1 MMVQH
6 KKKGVIVQKF
16 GGSSVANTDR
26 IKNVANRVAE
36 TRRKGYDV
44 VVVVSALGDT
54 TDDLLALA
62 SKISSRPPER
72 ELDMLLSTGEQV
84 SVALLAM
91 ALNELGFQARSFT
104 GAQVGI
110 ITDSSH
116 TKAKIVDISADRLKK
131 VLKKGRIAIVAGF
144 QGVDLEQEITT
155 LGRGGSDMTAVALA
169 KVLDAEL
176 CEIFTDVKGVYTA
189 DPRVVKSARKLKT
202 ISYEEMLELAS
213 MGAQVMQARS
223 MEVAGKFNV
232 PMHIRSSISREEGT
246 IVTKEV
252 KDMED
257 VLVRGVTANK
267 DEAKIT
273 VCDVPDKPGEASRLF
288 QKLAD
293 SDVNVDMIIQNVSRT
308 GSTDIS
314 FTVSRKDI
322 IRTEEVVRNAAR
334 QIAAGNVKVTKDIA
348 KLSVVGIGMRS
359 HSGVAAKMFKALAS
373 HKINIDMISTSEIKI
388 SCVISEKNADKAVR
402 ALHKAFGL
410 GVNSK
415 KNKIKI
421 RG

>member
-1 MMVQH
+1 M
-6 KKKGVIVQKF
+6 KRSKKGIIVQKF

-26 IKNVANRVAE
+26 IKNVARRVAE

-54 TDDLLALA
+54 TDELLELA
-62 SKISSRPPER
+62 SRITSRPPER

-91 ALNELGFQARSFT
+91 ALHEMGFQARSFT

-116 TKAKIVDISADRLKK
+116 TKAKIVDISTDRLKK
-131 VLKKGRIAIVAGF
+131 VLSKGRIAIVAGF
-144 QGVDLEQEITT
+144 QGVDLKQEITT

-169 KVLDAEL
+169 KVLKAEL

-189 DPRVVKSARKLKT
+189 DPRVVKAARKLKT
-202 ISYEEMLELAS
+202 ISYDEMLELAS

-273 VCDVPDKPGEASRLF
+273 VYDVPDKPGEASRLF

-293 SDVNVDMIIQNVSRT
+293 SDVNVDVIIQNVSRT

-314 FTVSRKDI
+314 FTVGRKDLA
-322 IRTEEVVRNAAR
+322 RTEGIVKGIAR
-334 QIAAGNVKVTKDIA
+334 SIGAKGVKVTKDIA

-359 HSGVAAKMFKALAS
+359 HSGVAAKMFRALAS
-373 HKINIDMISTSEIKI
+373 QKINIDMISTSEIKI
-388 SCVISEKNADKAVR
+388 SCVISEKAADKAVR
-402 ALHKAFGL
+402 AVHKAFGL
-410 GVNSK
+410 GSSSRK
-415 KNKIKI
+415 K
-421 RG
+421 